1 MILTEQEKTDYLHN
15 VVVEQFKQLW
25 LNKTISSTI
34 FDINGHVVIMSEQA
48 KSEFGINSNA
58 DISKISFYNPTVE
71 DIAKFVAISNP
82 EYTES
87 IMQISLKQA
96 KLQQIVV
103 SEKMPLNFISFVPR
117 YNQFKTRLINYLCIV
132 SKNLDTFV

>member
-34 FDINGHVVIMSEQA
+34 FDTNGHVVIMSEQA

-58 DISKISFYNPTVE
+58 DISKISFYKIVNNRQLKKRR
-71 DIAKFVAISNP
+71 KFIKLILFN
-82 EYTES
+82 S
-87 IMQISLKQA
+87 I
-96 KLQQIVV
+96 
-103 SEKMPLNFISFVPR
+103 
-117 YNQFKTRLINYLCIV
+117 
-132 SKNLDTFV
+132 